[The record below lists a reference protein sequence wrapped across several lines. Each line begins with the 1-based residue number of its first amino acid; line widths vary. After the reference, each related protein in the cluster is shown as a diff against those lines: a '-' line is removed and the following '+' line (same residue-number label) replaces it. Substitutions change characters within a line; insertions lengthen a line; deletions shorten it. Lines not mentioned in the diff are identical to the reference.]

1 MGGQTSQRTL
11 VVLFAGLLTAC
22 GPSETQETKN
32 VAPPIPVSTTTV
44 ARETRIE
51 PIIGTGT
58 IAALRTTDVGPSVDG
73 IIEEVFVRVGARVTK
88 GQPLFRTR
96 DTELKLKVEELAARV
111 ALAEAEARNAAR
123 ELERFAKLGRTGAA
137 SQGRVD
143 DAKALAQVTQ
153 AQLKVAEAQLAQAKQ
168 LLEDAIV
175 VAPYDAVVT
184 RRDVDEGRFM
194 ATRMGGG
201 MSGASS
207 GVVQI
212 MQIDVVGAIVQVPE
226 TELGRLALG
235 QKARLTVAGLDDI
248 VPAKVDV
255 INDRV
260 DPTTRGVEVRLAV
273 ANPDYAIK
281 PGTFVRA
288 EIDPEGRSVLVLAR
302 SAVLGTGA
310 SRYVFQ
316 AEDNAAKR
324 VPVQVR
330 ELDAA
335 TIEIVSGLSE
345 GAVVLTGPGIQ
356 RLYDGA
362 PIERIA
368 PEGVALKEDAAPAS
382 VSR

>member
-1 MGGQTSQRTL
+1 MGGQTLPRAL
-11 VVLFAGLLTAC
+11 AILIAGLLTAC
-22 GPSETQETKN
+22 GPSETLETKN
-32 VAPPIPVSTTTV
+32 VVQPIPISTTTV
-44 ARETRIE
+44 AREVRVE

-58 IAALRTTDVGPSVDG
+58 ISALRTTDVGPSVDG

-96 DTELKLKVEELAARV
+96 DTELKLKVEELAAMV
-111 ALAEAEARNAAR
+111 ALAEAEAQNATR
-123 ELERFAKLGRTGAA
+123 DLNRFTKLGRTGAA

-143 DAKALAQVTQ
+143 DAKARAEVTQ

-168 LLEDAIV
+168 LLADAIV

-201 MSGASS
+201 MSGGSS

-212 MQIDVVGAIVQVPE
+212 MQIDIVGAIVQVPE
-226 TELGRLALG
+226 SELSRLSLG
-235 QKARLTVAGLDDI
+235 QTARLTVAGLDDM
-248 VPAKVDV
+248 VPAKVDI

-316 AEDNAAKR
+316 AEGNAAKR
-324 VPVQVR
+324 TPVQVR

-335 TIEIVSGLSE
+335 TLEIVSGLSE
-345 GAVVLTGPGIQ
+345 GAEVLTGPGIQ
-356 RLYDGA
+356 RLYDGS